1 MAPRISFVAMSVSFT
16 VSVGKRDAMAA
27 IRSRAIVG
35 ILQPGLAL
43 PVIAGRQSGCM
54 LLPYECGE
62 QVIRRLRPV
71 FGQQTCG
78 AKLFP
83 DSIPGLATFHRIL
96 MRTNFVLV
104 DFENVQPKDLG
115 LLKDDLFKV
124 KLFLGPNQSKIP
136 VALASSLQSLG
147 NNAEY
152 IVLETAG
159 NNALDF
165 HIAYYI
171 GLLSAE
177 DPSAFFHIIS
187 KDSGF
192 DPLIKHL
199 KGRKVFAQR
208 STCIANIPYF
218 KPTLPTTP
226 EAQIEVVVADLIRRK
241 TSKPRTQKT
250 LLSTLHALFKK
261 ELSEQQL
268 SQLFASLCSRGVV
281 KVDGTKVSYEL
292 PVEP

>member
-1 MAPRISFVAMSVSFT
+1 
-16 VSVGKRDAMAA
+16 
-27 IRSRAIVG
+27 
-35 ILQPGLAL
+35 
-43 PVIAGRQSGCM
+43 
-54 LLPYECGE
+54 
-62 QVIRRLRPV
+62 
-71 FGQQTCG
+71 
-78 AKLFP
+78 
-83 DSIPGLATFHRIL
+83 

-115 LLKDDLFKV
+115 LLKDGPFKV
-124 KLFLGPNQSKIP
+124 KVFLGPNQSKVP
-136 VALASSLQSLG
+136 VALATTLQSLG
-147 NNAEY
+147 SNAEY
-152 IVLETAG
+152 VILETSG

-171 GLLSAE
+171 GVLSSE
-177 DPSAFFHIIS
+177 DPTAYFHIIS

-199 KGRKVFAQR
+199 KGKKVFAQR
-208 STCIANIPYF
+208 STCVADIPF
-218 KPTLPTTP
+218 LRPTLPATP

-268 SQLFASLCSRGVV
+268 SQLFDSLCSCGVV
-281 KVDGTKVSYEL
+281 RIEGTKVSYEL